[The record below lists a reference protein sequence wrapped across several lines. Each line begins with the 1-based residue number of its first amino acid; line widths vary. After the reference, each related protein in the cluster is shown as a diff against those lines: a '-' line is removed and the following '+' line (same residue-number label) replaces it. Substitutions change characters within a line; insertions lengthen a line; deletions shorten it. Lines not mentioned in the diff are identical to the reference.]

1 METITFIQPSE
12 VKKIKMDFV
21 IPRVLNA
28 KSYIIAIKKENL
40 VKSFIYFTDFDDY
53 IHINYSYTCPEFRRF
68 GFSTMLRQYLI
79 INYAKEHGKIK
90 IVSVPFESA
99 NSVSLLKK
107 LGFKKSDENDS
118 YILSI

>member
-1 METITFIQPSE
+1 METITFIQPCE
-12 VKKIKMDFV
+12 LKKIKMDFV
-21 IPRVLNA
+21 IPRLLDS
-28 KSYIIAIKKENL
+28 KSYIIAVKKENI
-40 VKSFIYFTDFDDY
+40 VMSFIYFTDFGDY

-68 GFSTMLRQYLI
+68 GFSTMLREYLI
-79 INYAKEHGKIK
+79 INYAKENSKNK

-107 LGFKKSDENDS
+107 LGFKKSEDNDS